1 MKKLK
6 NHYTLAI
13 LIISLLVIIGTFSP
27 INQSLLY
34 LKKPTFLTFIVSP
47 FIHLS
52 IGHLLSNLIELVITS
67 VIMYKWSISI
77 KSYLFTMFFS
87 NYFTFLLL
95 IISAKLNIVHFD
107 SQKVGGISIS
117 VAAIIGICFTIL
129 IENMWVNK
137 KRKVTLFKNNV
148 FQSIWIFV
156 FILNYLTT
164 LSNYGIT
171 TFLSH
176 LSGLFMGIIIG
187 IIKLFSNNLKKKRNR

>member
-6 NHYTLAI
+6 NHYALAI
-13 LIISLLVIIGTFSP
+13 LIISLMAIISTFSP

-34 LKKPTFLTFIVSP
+34 LKKPEALTFIVSP

-67 VIMYKWSISI
+67 VIMYKWRISFKI
-77 KSYLFTMFFS
+77 YLFTMFFS

-129 IENMWVNK
+129 IKNMWTNK
-137 KRKVTLFKNNV
+137 KRKELLFKNNG

-176 LSGLFMGIIIG
+176 LSGLFIGIIIG
-187 IIKLFSNNLKKKRNR
+187 TIILFSNNLKKKRNR